1 MIKIGKN
8 EKILLEVRRHWFILF
23 SKTLFLVF
31 LLVLPIGII
40 IAFNMLGISNLVTIA
55 GDGTFVSI
63 ILTSVWL
70 LFIWITFFVIWTDY
84 YLDILIITDKRV
96 IDIEQQGLFSRNI
109 AVSGLEHIE
118 DVTTEVCGLIATLL
132 GFGNIRLQT
141 AAESREFK
149 AIGIPN
155 PSDVRR
161 RIMKAHENAMKKTY
175 SSQEQ

>member
-96 IDIEQQGLFSRNI
+96 IDIEQQGLFSD
-109 AVSGLEHIE
+109 VSI
-118 DVTTEVCGLIATLL
+118 
-132 GFGNIRLQT
+132 
-141 AAESREFK
+141 
-149 AIGIPN
+149 
-155 PSDVRR
+155 
-161 RIMKAHENAMKKTY
+161 
-175 SSQEQ
+175 